1 MSSIYVNET
10 IRVKVTFYEWD
21 DSQDPD
27 EVEDP
32 VSVVYNIYD
41 EAASPTLLATG
52 TPVRESAGIYYYDWT
67 PSVAGDYIFTFVG
80 TFADDTTDVVTTHF
94 EVLAIGAVS
103 SGTPLMAD
111 EVFTFGGVIS
121 PLCVNPDELLAVF
134 PDATE
139 LDVAEALW
147 RSTTE
152 VYSLLSLDSTTSCP
166 TTPVVLDYIKAAA
179 ACELSRVFELGDGNE
194 QSMMLGDFSV
204 TYRSFPKSRVNR
216 GNATTWCE
224 TAAALRNEVIYKIT
238 APRAFVAGAVY
249 DNPIPQRKLDRVAR
263 SNSDIGFPLMIDPTN
278 PNDPTMN
285 FLGVGPTQKQGLLDG
300 EPS

>member
-10 IRVKVTFYEWD
+10 IRLKVTFYEWD

-27 EVEDP
+27 EIEDP
-32 VSVVYNIYD
+32 DTVVYNIYD
-41 EAASPTLLATG
+41 ETASPTLLATG

-67 PSVAGDYIFTFVG
+67 PSVEGDYIFTFVG

-94 EVLAIGAVS
+94 EVLGIGATT
-103 SGTPLMAD
+103 SGTTLVSD
-111 EVFTFGGVIS
+111 EVITFGGIIT
-121 PLCVNPDELLAVF
+121 PLCINPDELLVIF

-147 RSTTE
+147 RASTE
-152 VYSLLSLDSTTSCP
+152 MYAMLGLSSDDVCP
-166 TTPVVLDYIKAAA
+166 TTPVALDYIKAAA

-204 TYRSFPKSRVNR
+204 TYRSFPKSSVNR

-224 TAAALRNEVIYKIT
+224 LAAALRNEVIYKT
-238 APRAFVAGAVY
+238 TYARAFVAGSVY
-249 DNPIPQRKLDRVAR
+249 DNPIPQRKLDRVVR
-263 SNSDIGFPLMIDPTN
+263 SNSSTGTPLMIDPTN
-278 PNDPTMN
+278 PNDPTRDFWN
-285 FLGVGPTQKQGLLDG
+285 NSGTQKQGLLDG